1 MARCRVAGR
10 LNTSATANRMVTT
23 PAAIRI
29 SRWRRRNARTRSA
42 TRRPASAKISSGTT
56 APTAKD
62 NVNAIVGNPI
72 EPVAP
77 ARTIAASTGPAH
89 GTYSTPSASPSPKPP
104 LPEPNCFCGSQ
115 ENGFSSSA
123 SKGGKI
129 NPTPIATR
137 ATNPNPRMAS
147 CGRWRRD
154 THADPATVTALKLT
168 TRPAI
173 TRYGRSDSARESLAG
188 GGPTDPAA
196 AGTPA
201 AARALCA
208 PDIGDR
214 RSTAQY
220 TAD

>member
-1 MARCRVAGR
+1 
-10 LNTSATANRMVTT
+10 MVTT

-62 NVNAIVGNPI
+62 DVNAIVGNPI

-89 GTYSTPSASPSPKPP
+89 GTYSTPSASPSPKPL

-123 SKGGKI
+123 SRGGKI

-137 ATNPNPRMAS
+137 ATNPNHRMAC
-147 CGRWRRD
+147 CGRCSSD
-154 THADPATVTALKLT
+154 SNADPATGAALKLT

-173 TRYGRSDSARESLAG
+173 TRYGRSDSAREGLAG
-188 GGPTDPAA
+188 GGAPDPAA

-201 AARALCA
+201 AAPA
-208 PDIGDR
+208 PCGPPNRVTR
-214 RSTAQY
+214 RTRQK
-220 TAD
+220 DGGE